1 MLTYAGL
8 LWHLFRALIDGA
20 LESLVSEL
28 GSDTV
33 QKITA
38 AIDQTVE
45 SFLNDAFQ
53 MEPEQVSA
61 QLKAEK
67 LGYL

>member
-8 LWHLFRALIDGA
+8 LWQLFRALIDGS
-20 LESLVSEL
+20 LESIVSVL
-28 GSDTV
+28 GRDTV
-33 QKITA
+33 QKVA
-38 AIDQTVE
+38 SAIDQTVE
-45 SFLNDAFQ
+45 SFLNDALQ
-53 MEPEQVSA
+53 MKPEQVSA